1 MAFPIICMVVAVL
14 TGLGTYELQLYAEQY
29 VAAKHAND

>member
-1 MAFPIICMVVAVL
+1 MTFLIVCMVIAVL
-14 TGLGTYELQLYAEQY
+14 TGWGTYEVQLYAEQY

>member
-1 MAFPIICMVVAVL
+1 MTLPIICTVVAVL
-14 TGLGTYELQLYAEQY
+14 TGWGTYEVQLYAEQY

>member
-1 MAFPIICMVVAVL
+1 MTLPLICSVVAVL
-14 TGLGTYELQLYAEQY
+14 TGWATRELQLYAEQV